1 MKKIKHHF
9 TKIFKGK
16 ILTFLREDIPRSG
29 DNYKQRSR
37 KDDAQSINAQ
47 SINAQSPPY
56 LSLVRNPSQRT
67 KTSLGDEVVPGRE
80 SDLK

>member
-37 KDDAQSINAQ
+37 KDDAET
-47 SINAQSPPY
+47 INAQSPPF
-56 LSLVRNPSQRT
+56 LSLVRNHSQRT

>member
-16 ILTFLREDIPRSG
+16 IVTFLREDIPRSG

-47 SINAQSPPY
+47 SPPF

-67 KTSLGDEVVPGRE
+67 KTSVGDEVVPGRQ
-80 SDLK
+80 SDLIMK

>member
-47 SINAQSPPY
+47 SPPF

-67 KTSLGDEVVPGRE
+67 KTSVGDEVVPGRQ
-80 SDLK
+80 SDLIMK

>member
-9 TKIFKGK
+9 TKIFRGK
-16 ILTFLREDIPRSG
+16 ILTFLREDVPRSG

-47 SINAQSPPY
+47 SPPF
-56 LSLVRNPSQRT
+56 LSLARNPSQRT